1 VTGNRDRV
9 SQQIQTKLG
18 DYHLAQW
25 FIDDPSKSIGIC
37 AEPPSPAPLVSTGL
51 GRGITG
57 GRSLCHADVTA
68 PSWQRDAVHVTTSE
82 RDERLQMYAVRAPNE
97 LTLITDG
104 LCD

>member
-1 VTGNRDRV
+1 MKRENCKIAARYSGGGDINIEMVLLVIDGSCGSVIINDSVV
-9 SQQIQTKLG
+9 S
-18 DYHLAQW
+18 A
-25 FIDDPSKSIGIC
+25 
-37 AEPPSPAPLVSTGL
+37 GL